1 MQIGISKEKPPN
13 TRIIKRNTERNGYS
27 YNRMDYREDHP
38 FVHFGR
44 INQPRL
50 SQIIHLD
57 SFDINEIEKRTDIR
71 LRHLESG
78 TSTQRKYSLNL
89 DSSGEKSLPSS
100 PIMFIPIS

>member
-1 MQIGISKEKPPN
+1 
-13 TRIIKRNTERNGYS
+13 
-27 YNRMDYREDHP
+27 MDYREDPP

-44 INQPRL
+44 INQSRL
-50 SQIIHLD
+50 SQSIHLD

-71 LRHLESG
+71 LRNLETG

-89 DSSGEKSLPSS
+89 ASSGEKSLPSS